1 MFVHVCHITIIVCF
15 VIGINS
21 ACSTYSYIWC
31 KCSAE
36 QRKDDPEKEWSL
48 MDVTKGA
55 RTTEE
60 NCSLGSQSKKKY
72 GVSHP
77 PLFQNI
83 SLKNVVIDNLHLF
96 FRVLFNLIVLELKR
110 QNAIAKVTK
119 FNKFDII
126 KNEGQFKNLRFSF
139 LPGTD
144 IKGTKVPIL
153 DQT

>member
-1 MFVHVCHITIIVCF
+1 
-15 VIGINS
+15 
-21 ACSTYSYIWC
+21 
-31 KCSAE
+31 
-36 QRKDDPEKEWSL
+36 
-48 MDVTKGA
+48 MDITKGP
-55 RTTEE
+55 RTRTVLLDH
-60 NCSLGSQSKKKY
+60 NQKRSMY

-77 PLFQNI
+77 PLFLNI
-83 SLKNVVIDNLHLF
+83 SRKNVVIDNLHLF

-144 IKGTKVPIL
+144 VKATKVLVL
-153 DQT
+153 D